1 MSLIFG
7 IFRKSATPDA
17 AFDAYRSIVA
27 QSRQVKFYADWGVAD
42 TVTGRFDMISL
53 HLALL
58 LHRLRDDPQGQAFG
72 QSLVELFFRDMDRS
86 LRELGVTD
94 LGVPRKVKKM
104 GDLFYGLARVLGEAL
119 DHGSAPEIESV
130 LVRNVYGAPSPG
142 AALLAAYLLEE
153 RARLAA
159 EPMAAIVNGQHAAG
173 VAA

>member
-94 LGVPRKVKKM
+94 LG
-104 GDLFYGLARVLGEAL
+104 ARVLGEAL
-119 DHGSAPEIESV
+119 DHRSAPEIESV

-159 EPMAAIVNGQHAAG
+159 EPMAAIVAGQHAAG